1 MKFSAWVD
9 QQRGDDTRTEFL
21 MSFSEEC
28 GVSLQTLRFV
38 MRGGRISF
46 YHKARNIS
54 DKTGGEVSV
63 QELCE

>member
-9 QQRGDDTRTEFL
+9 HKRGDETRTEFL
-21 MSFSEEC
+21 TRFSEEC

-46 YHKARNIS
+46 YHKARDIS
-54 DKTGGEVSV
+54 DKTEGGVSV